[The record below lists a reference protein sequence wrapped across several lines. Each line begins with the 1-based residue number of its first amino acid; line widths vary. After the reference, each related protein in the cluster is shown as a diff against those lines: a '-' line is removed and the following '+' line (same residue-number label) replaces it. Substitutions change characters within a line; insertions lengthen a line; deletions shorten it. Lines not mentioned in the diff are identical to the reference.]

1 MATLAGKEH
10 QPPWCASAAKGT
22 LHVLALLPQPVQPT
36 KEEGFC
42 RSWTQMIFTWLFPT
56 LKQEI
61 RDALI

>member
-42 RSWTQMIFTWLFPT
+42 RT
-56 LKQEI
+56 LDSNDLHLAI
-61 RDALI
+61 PNT